1 MKIKKCPECG
11 NSMKQVEVAVEDAEN
26 KIQSLQ
32 CPKCGYFEFDKKTG
46 MKVVKELEEKEQA
59 LKIKQKLIKLSH
71 DRLGIYLNKDIIRC
85 MGLKKGENIYIS
97 VPNKKKIIIEVG

>member
-1 MKIKKCPECG
+1 MKAKKCPECG
-11 NSMKQVEVAVEDAEN
+11 NLMKLIDVSVEGAE
-26 KIQSLQ
+26 KKALSLQ
-32 CPKCGYFEFDKKTG
+32 CGRCGYFEFDKKSG
-46 MKVVKELEEKEQA
+46 MQIVNELKEKEQA

-97 VPNKKKIIIEVG
+97 VPNKKKLIVEVE